1 MKKIAIAT
9 LMVLA
14 STAFAAS
21 VTLEGQDQ
29 QGERG
34 AVGSTNYALSVKDS
48 INNTF
53 AADIGLTN
61 YQQDN
66 TKALSTRLETG
77 LTASV
82 PMGPV
87 GLYARTSIGEKYNN
101 TKNFAYYSIE
111 PGVTVTLGK
120 VGFKLGYRYRDAVN
134 EINLDKTRTGRVG
147 VSYVLSN
154 KDTIGVRYDKVTGD
168 SWNHS
173 YNVSYTR
180 SF

>member
-21 VTLEGQDQ
+21 VTFEGQDQ
-29 QGERG
+29 QGEKG
-34 AVGSTNYALSVKDS
+34 AVGSTNYALSVKES

-53 AADIGLTN
+53 AADIGATN
-61 YQQDN
+61 YQQDG

-77 LTASV
+77 LTTSV

-87 GLYARTSIGEKYNN
+87 GIYARTAVGEKYNN

-111 PGVTVTLGK
+111 PGVTLTFG
-120 VGFKLGYRYRDAVN
+120 
-134 EINLDKTRTGRVG
+134 
-147 VSYVLSN
+147 
-154 KDTIGVRYDKVTGD
+154 
-168 SWNHS
+168 
-173 YNVSYTR
+173 
-180 SF
+180 

>member
-1 MKKIAIAT
+1 MKKIVIAT
-9 LMVLA
+9 LALMTGL
-14 STAFAAS
+14 AFAAS

-34 AVGSTNYALSVKDS
+34 AVGSTNYAVSVKDS

-53 AADIGLTN
+53 AADIGFAN

-77 LTASV
+77 ITAAM
-82 PMGPV
+82 PLGPV
-87 GLYARTSIGEKYNN
+87 GVYARTAIGEKYNN

-134 EINLDKTRTGRVG
+134 EVNLDKTRTGRVG
-147 VSYVLSN
+147 VSYALSN
-154 KDTIGVRYDKVTGD
+154 KDVIGVRYDKVTGD

>member
-1 MKKIAIAT
+1 
-9 LMVLA
+9 
-14 STAFAAS
+14 
-21 VTLEGQDQ
+21 VTIEGQDQ

-34 AVGSTNYALSVKDS
+34 AVGSTNYALSVKES
-48 INNTF
+48 INSIF
-53 AADIGLTN
+53 AADLGATN

-77 LTASV
+77 ITASI
-82 PMGPV
+82 PMGPI
-87 GLYARTSIGEKYNN
+87 GLYARTAIGEKYNN

-111 PGVTVTLGK
+111 PGVTYTLGK
-120 VGFKLGYRYRDAVN
+120 ATVKVGYRYRDAVN
-134 EINLDKTRTGRVG
+134 EVNLDKTRTGRIG
-147 VSYVLSN
+147 VSYALTN

-173 YNVSYTR
+173 YNLAYTK